1 MFNRFFKNKDDHKGG
16 PPGHRQNNPGG
27 AAAGGGP
34 AQPPE
39 EPIGGGFFN
48 LPPPVAKPYAGAA
61 ASSYNPTTTGMGA
74 APAPQAS
81 SYSHQPPSYAP
92 SYGHEPPAA
101 VTHAPSLGS
110 GGSGASLD
118 MFGGMA
124 IKQPAA
130 AAPAPHHSINSYSTP
145 PPATV
150 HSTSYSAPPAAAPAS
165 LFSGLD
171 LAPSVPS
178 YEDPGHMQAPQPLA
192 RKTSDRRAAP
202 SGSYN
207 YLDVAAAAD
216 PADGTPKTRTS
227 SGTSSLGTSR
237 QGSKVVKKKKK
248 TFRPGF
254 GRQLSDD
261 SVAALQR
268 GDLREDDVIQM
279 VDGAPETDHSRTSSV
294 SRIPTAPTDL
304 AHLLPP
310 VVAGSVLA
318 GLTVHRSGS
327 GSGSTLAGLTVHH
340 GKASSS
346 SSSSSPR
353 AMTPSKVKKTK
364 SQAAASS
371 NGSVLAGLTVHSKTP
386 KESQAPEPKPVVEST
401 PVQPPAPPAPVLP
414 PTPEERLLN
423 TLRDFHA
430 SAVSFRE
437 IMIKQNEDENQLLE
451 RKSQLNMQLT
461 QYELD
466 LRTVEAQQHHAC
478 EVEDFEKADAL
489 NGTINSIRHCI
500 TLTES
505 DVRKIDS
512 ELVAFVKAKEKAFG
526 NQLRSTRGTLREL
539 EKFRD
544 DQKAERTAVRSEWK
558 QYESEETEQLQLEAE
573 RIDSEMHH
581 VSVNLDHLVAE
592 KTEIESTVEDQCRPE
607 FVTQAQLREERAVV
621 QQEVEELERLL
632 KAKMDRVREIDA
644 SIDKAEKDIDVVRSR
659 YSRQLKRIADRESG
673 ILKTKM
679 EVESDVEQLKN
690 QRGQFKT
697 KLQDYES
704 TYVTIGDRISVVR
717 KEMRAAVLLAGVL
730 EVQETRREQSII
742 RKKLQTAELSSL
754 CDAAAIAEQSFT
766 MLRKQHDELEKS
778 LAIHQNAI
786 ASAESM
792 IPALEQEK
800 KLAATQRNFK
810 DAARISKDIKALEK
824 DRATAEEM
832 VEVVDMELQD
842 LKERIEKREVEF
854 NEKKEEQKKMEK
866 QLELVTL
873 QELWKE
879 AKHLRK
885 SIRKIEKY
893 KSDGIA
899 ADDGIDFRSSAMLLV
914 QAEYDA
920 CMVQVEALEKKYD
933 VSDPAKDEPESDD
946 DDDEA
951 EDFVMDD
958 DEDDMSENG
967 TLRSSGVGGSN
978 ATPRGG
984 VADANEGEDGE
995 VDGAL
1000 ALEDIAS
1007 KLSELEAKIDQ
1018 ATENEE
1024 YELAARLDEK
1034 IEALKRRQQAI
1045 VQQSSKD
1052 NAGEEQQEEEEE
1064 EQEQISSSPEQTPVA
1079 ESSYQPAA
1087 ETPVPS
1093 AVPVHSG
1100 ESQEQLASEW
1110 HALQTRIER
1119 LEVAIAEAT
1128 DDEEYE
1134 RAAAFD
1140 DQLHEL
1146 LEEQDEITQLLGGAP
1161 PAEDYSSSSRTVSSS
1176 GLFSGL
1182 GIQQPLPQES
1192 GPSMFGNLT
1201 MSSVAPTAAS
1211 SYASISDPDADSSF
1225 FGGLQLNAAVMP
1237 AEATTSA
1244 VEQDTGSSFFGGLQL
1259 SAAAVPTEEVVETTT
1274 SVVEQETEESME
1286 TAVEDTG
1293 ASFFGG
1299 LQLNTSA
1306 SEAVEVEST
1315 EQHQETTTVEE
1326 SGASFFGG
1334 LQLNTTTTTET
1345 VETVETVESFQTQQT
1360 TALFNGLAVGASD
1373 SVLSQ
1378 DAVHEDEHETE
1389 DAEEEEY
1396 VDAAHDQEHQEEEPT
1411 VTVVAPVEAASAA
1424 SSGSIFGGLSFA
1436 TSSLA
1441 DSTEHAEELTDK
1453 PMHIVELAT
1462 EEEETPAAAPATAP
1476 PTDLFGGL
1484 SMSAES

>member
-27 AAAGGGP
+27 AAAGGP

-48 LPPPVAKPYAGAA
+48 LPPPVAKPYTGAA
-61 ASSYNPTTTGMGA
+61 ASSYNPTIAGMGA
-74 APAPQAS
+74 APALQAS
-81 SYSHQPPSYAP
+81 SYSHQPPSYGP
-92 SYGHEPPAA
+92 SYGHEAPAA
-101 VTHAPSLGS
+101 ATHAPSLG
-110 GGSGASLD
+110 GGGGGASLD

-124 IKQPAA
+124 IKQPVA
-130 AAPAPHHSINSYSTP
+130 AAPALSHGLNSYSTP

-178 YEDPGHMQAPQPLA
+178 YEDPGHIQPPQPLA
-192 RKTSDRRAAP
+192 RKTSDRRPAP

-207 YLDVAAAAD
+207 YLDVAAASD
-216 PADGTPKTRTS
+216 PADGTPKTRTAS
-227 SGTSSLGTSR
+227 ATSSLGTSR

-279 VDGAPETDHSRTSSV
+279 AETTPEADHSRTSSA

-310 VVAGSVLA
+310 VVSGSVLA

-346 SSSSSPR
+346 SSSSPR
-353 AMTPSKVKKTK
+353 VMTPSKVKKTK
-364 SQAAASS
+364 SQAAT
-371 NGSVLAGLTVHSKTP
+371 NGSVLAGLTVHSKTS
-386 KESQAPEPKPVVEST
+386 KEPQAPQPVVESA
-401 PVQPPAPPAPVLP
+401 PVQPPVPPAPVLP

-437 IMIKQNEDENQLLE
+437 TMIKQNEDENQLLE

-659 YSRQLKRIADRESG
+659 YSRQLKRIADRETG

-704 TYVTIGDRISVVR
+704 TYVTIGDRINVVR

-766 MLRKQHDELEKS
+766 MLRKQHEELEKS

-951 EDFVMDD
+951 EDFIMDD

-967 TLRSSGVGGSN
+967 TLRSSGVVGSN

-984 VADANEGEDGE
+984 DADANEGEDGE
-995 VDGAL
+995 VDGAV

-1034 IEALKRRQQAI
+1034 IETLKRRQLAI
-1045 VQQSSKD
+1045 LQQSSKD
-1052 NAGEEQQEEEEE
+1052 NAEEEQQEDEEE
-1064 EQEQISSSPEQTPVA
+1064 EQEQTNSAPEQTPAV
-1079 ESSYQPAA
+1079 ESSHQPAVEA
-1087 ETPVPS
+1087 PV
-1093 AVPVHSG
+1093 AAPVHSG

-1110 HALQTRIER
+1110 HALQSRIER

-1134 RAAAFD
+1134 RAAVFD
-1140 DQLHEL
+1140 EQLHEL

-1161 PAEDYSSSSRTVSSS
+1161 PAEDHSSSSRTVSSS

-1192 GPSMFGNLT
+1192 SPSMFGNLT

-1211 SYASISDPDADSSF
+1211 SYASISDQDAGSSF
-1225 FGGLQLNAAVMP
+1225 FGGLQLNASAAP
-1237 AEATTSA
+1237 AESAVETTTSVA
-1244 VEQDTGSSFFGGLQL
+1244 EQDTGSSFFGGLEL
-1259 SAAAVPTEEVVETTT
+1259 SAAAVPTEEIVETTT
-1274 SVVEQETEESME
+1274 SVVEQETEESTE

-1315 EQHQETTTVEE
+1315 EQQQSTETMVEDT
-1326 SGASFFGG
+1326 GASFFGG
-1334 LQLNTTTTTET
+1334 LQLNTTTTTTET
-1345 VETVETVESFQTQQT
+1345 VETFQSQQT
-1360 TALFNGLAVGASD
+1360 TALFNGLVVGVSD
-1373 SVLSQ
+1373 SVLSH
-1378 DAVHEDEHETE
+1378 DAETHEDEHEE
-1389 DAEEEEY
+1389 EHEEEEEY
-1396 VDAAHDQEHQEEEPT
+1396 VDASQDQEHQDQEEEPT
-1411 VTVVAPVEAASAA
+1411 VTVVAPVAAASAA

-1462 EEEETPAAAPATAP
+1462 EEEETAAPATN
-1476 PTDLFGGL
+1476 LFGGL
-1484 SMSAES
+1484 SLSSAES

>member
-16 PPGHRQNNPGG
+16 PPGHRQNNAGG
-27 AAAGGGP
+27 ATTGGP

-61 ASSYNPTTTGMGA
+61 ASSYNPTTTGIGG

-81 SYSHQPPSYAP
+81 SYSHQPPAYAP
-92 SYGHEPPAA
+92 SYGHEAPAA
-101 VTHAPSLGS
+101 STHAPSLG
-110 GGSGASLD
+110 GGASLD

-124 IKQPAA
+124 IKQPA
-130 AAPAPHHSINSYSTP
+130 PHHSHNSYSTP

-150 HSTSYSAPPAAAPAS
+150 HSTSYSAPPVAAPAS

-178 YEDPGHMQAPQPLA
+178 YEDPGHIQPPQQLV
-192 RKTSDRRAAP
+192 RKTSDRKAAP

-207 YLDVAAAAD
+207 YLDVAGAAD
-216 PADGTPKTRTS
+216 PADGTPKMRTVS
-227 SGTSSLGTSR
+227 SASSHGSSR

-268 GDLREDDVIQM
+268 GDLKEDDVMQM
-279 VDGAPETDHSRTSSV
+279 AEGAQESDSSRTSSA

-310 VVAGSVLA
+310 VVSGSVLA

-340 GKASSS
+340 GKATS

-353 AMTPSKVKKTK
+353 AMTPSKVKKAK
-364 SQAAASS
+364 SQSASTNS
-371 NGSVLAGLTVHSKTP
+371 NGSVLAGLTVHSKTS
-386 KESQAPEPKPVVEST
+386 KEPPAPLAPEPVVESA

-437 IMIKQNEDENQLLE
+437 NTIKQNEDENQLLE

-512 ELVAFVKAKEKAFG
+512 ELVAFVKAKEKAFA

-544 DQKAERTAVRSEWK
+544 DQNAERTAIRSEWK

-592 KTEIESTVEDQCRPE
+592 KTEIEKTVEDQCRPE

-632 KAKMDRVREIDA
+632 RAKMDRVREIDA

-659 YSRQLKRIADRESG
+659 YSRQLKRIADREAG
-673 ILKTKM
+673 ILKTKT
-679 EVESDVEQLKN
+679 EVESDVEHLKN
-690 QRGQFKT
+690 QRGQFKS

-704 TYVTIGDRISVVR
+704 TYVTIGDRINIVR

-730 EVQETRREQSII
+730 EVQETRREQSVI

-754 CDAAAIAEQSFT
+754 CDAATIAEQSFT
-766 MLRKQHDELEKS
+766 MLRKQHEELEKS

-842 LKERIEKREVEF
+842 LKERIEKREIEF

-951 EDFVMDD
+951 EDFIMDD

-978 ATPRGG
+978 ATPRGDDVDVNERG
-984 VADANEGEDGE
+984 EGEDGE
-995 VDGAL
+995 VDGAK

-1007 KLSELEAKIDQ
+1007 KLSELESKIDQ

-1024 YELAARLDEK
+1024 YDLAAHLDEK
-1034 IEALKRRQQAI
+1034 METLKRRQQAI
-1045 VQQSSKD
+1045 LQQSSKE
-1052 NAGEEQQEEEEE
+1052 NAQEEQQEEEEQQVNSADYSDE
-1064 EQEQISSSPEQTPVA
+1064 A
-1079 ESSYQPAA
+1079 GADA
-1087 ETPVPS
+1087 PVPI
-1093 AVPVHSG
+1093 AAPVHSG
-1100 ESQEQLASEW
+1100 ESQEQLATEW
-1110 HALQTRIER
+1110 HALQTRIEK
-1119 LEVAIAEAT
+1119 LEVAIAEAI
-1128 DDEEYE
+1128 DDEEYD
-1134 RAAAFD
+1134 RAAVFD
-1140 DQLHEL
+1140 DQLQEL
-1146 LEEQDEITQLLGGAP
+1146 LDEQEEITQLLGGVP
-1161 PAEDYSSSSRTVSSS
+1161 PAEDHNRGTSHTVSSS

-1182 GIQQPLPQES
+1182 GIQEPLPQES
-1192 GPSMFGNLT
+1192 APSMFGDLT
-1201 MSSVAPTAAS
+1201 MNSAAPTAAS
-1211 SYASISDPDADSSF
+1211 SYASTSEPDTSSSF
-1225 FGGLQLNAAVMP
+1225 FGGLQLNASAVT
-1237 AEATTSA
+1237 ATTSA
-1244 VEQDTGSSFFGGLQL
+1244 ETTTSMVEQDAGTSLFGGLQL
-1259 SAAAVPTEEVVETTT
+1259 SASTEDVIETTT
-1274 SVVEQETEESME
+1274 SMVEQETE

-1299 LQLNTSA
+1299 LQLNSSA
-1306 SEAVEVEST
+1306 SEAVEAEVT
-1315 EQHQETTTVEE
+1315 EQQE
-1326 SGASFFGG
+1326 
-1334 LQLNTTTTTET
+1334 TTTTTET
-1345 VETVETVESFQTQQT
+1345 VETLQTQET
-1360 TALFNGLAVGASD
+1360 TSLFNGLVVDASD
-1373 SVLSQ
+1373 SMVSHNV
-1378 DAVHEDEHETE
+1378 DEDER
-1389 DAEEEEY
+1389 EEEED
-1396 VDAAHDQEHQEEEPT
+1396 VDALQEHQEEEPT
-1411 VTVVAPVEAASAA
+1411 VSAIAPVEEE
-1424 SSGSIFGGLSFA
+1424 SSVSSDGIFGGLSFA

-1441 DSTEHAEELTDK
+1441 DSTELTDK

-1462 EEEETPAAAPATAP
+1462 EEEAATPSI
-1476 PTDLFGGL
+1476 DLFGGL
-1484 SMSAES
+1484 SLSSAES